1 MDRTK
6 TRRVQIGRVPVGGGA
21 PVAVQSMTTTDTRD
35 ADATVAQIL
44 ALEQAG
50 CEIARVAVPDR
61 AAADALPAIK
71 ARIHVPLVADIHFD
85 YRLALASLE
94 GGIDKLRLNPGN
106 IGSDDRV
113 RTVARE
119 AKARGVPIRVGAN
132 VGSLSKEMLR
142 KYGEPCAAA
151 LVDSALAE
159 IRILEDL
166 DFHDIVLSVKASDVE
181 MALDAY
187 VSIAERTAYPL
198 HVGITEAGTTWAGTV
213 KSAVGLGAILSRG
226 IGDTIR
232 ISLATDPVEEV
243 KAGFEV
249 LKALGLRMRGPILV
263 ACPSCGRADVDIVGL
278 AEEVERRLAVYPVPV
293 KVAVMGCAVNGPG
306 EARMA
311 DLGVAC
317 GRGMGLIFKRGRI
330 VASLPEAQLLE
341 GLMKEVE
348 AVVREKQAAPADPPS
363 APPPAT
369 TKSEPSAPMSSIPA
383 GQPAGSGGDAEN

>member
-1 MDRTK
+1 MDRTQ
-6 TRRVQIGRVPVGGGA
+6 TRRVQIGQVSVGGGA
-21 PVAVQSMTTTDTRD
+21 PIAVQSMTTTDTRD
-35 ADATVAQIL
+35 VEATVAQVH
-44 ALEQAG
+44 ALEAAG
-50 CEIARVAVPDR
+50 CEIIRVAVPDK
-61 AAADALPAIK
+61 AAADALPRIK
-71 ARIHVPLVADIHFD
+71 SRMHVPLVADIHFD
-85 YRLALASLE
+85 YRLALAALE
-94 GGIDKLRLNPGN
+94 AGVDKLRLNPGN

-119 AKARGVPIRVGAN
+119 ARDRGVPIRVGAN

-142 KYGEPCAAA
+142 RYGEPCADA
-151 LVDSALAE
+151 LVESACEE

-166 DFHDIVLSVKASDVE
+166 HFSDIVVSVKASDVE

-187 VSIAERTAYPL
+187 VKIADRTPYPL

-226 IGDTIR
+226 VGDTIR
-232 ISLATDPVEEV
+232 VSLATDPVEEV
-243 KAGFEV
+243 KAGFEI
-249 LKALGLRMRGPILV
+249 LKSLSLRMRGPILV

-278 AEEVERRLAVYPVPV
+278 AEEVEKRLEAYPVAV

-317 GRGMGLIFKRGRI
+317 GKGMGLIFKKGRI
-330 VASLPEAQLLE
+330 VASLPENRLLE

-348 AVVREKQAAPADPPS
+348 AVVREKLAAAS
-363 APPPAT
+363 Q
-369 TKSEPSAPMSSIPA
+369 
-383 GQPAGSGGDAEN
+383 G

>member
-1 MDRTK
+1 VVEYTRMDRTK

-35 ADATVAQIL
+35 PDATVAQIL
-44 ALEQAG
+44 ALERAG
-50 CEIARVAVPDR
+50 CEIVRVAVPDKT
-61 AAADALPAIK
+61 AAEALPSIK

-85 YRLALASLE
+85 YRLALAALE
-94 GGIDKLRLNPGN
+94 AGVDKLRLNPGN
-106 IGSDDRV
+106 IGSEERV
-113 RTVARE
+113 RIVARE
-119 AKARGVPIRVGAN
+119 AKSRGVPIRVGAN

-151 LVDSALAE
+151 LIDSAVDE
-159 IRILEDL
+159 IHVLEDL
-166 DFHDIVLSVKASDVE
+166 DFHDIVVSVKASDVE
-181 MALDAY
+181 MALEAY
-187 VSIAERTAYPL
+187 TGIAERIPYPL

-232 ISLATDPVEEV
+232 VSLATDPVEEV

-278 AEEVERRLAVYPVPV
+278 AEEVERRLAAYPVPV

-317 GRGMGLIFKRGRI
+317 GKGMGLVFKRGRI
-330 VASLPEAQLLE
+330 VASLPEAELLE

-348 AVVREKQAAPADPPS
+348 VVVREKEAALAAAEGASVPAAS
-363 APPPAT
+363 GA
-369 TKSEPSAPMSSIPA
+369 A
-383 GQPAGSGGDAEN
+383 GGGDGAGGAAGGTEV

>member
-1 MDRTK
+1 MDRTHTK
-6 TRRVQIGRVPVGGGA
+6 SVRIGQVPVGGGA
-21 PVAVQSMTTTDTRD
+21 PIAVQSMTTTDTRD
-35 ADATVAQIL
+35 VEATVAQIL
-44 ALEQAG
+44 ALEAAG

-61 AAADALPAIK
+61 AAAAALPGIK
-71 ARIHVPLVADIHFD
+71 SRIRIPLVADIHFD
-85 YRLALASLE
+85 YRLALAALE
-94 GGIDKLRLNPGN
+94 AGVDKLRLNPGN
-106 IGSDDRV
+106 IGSADRV

-119 AKARGVPIRVGAN
+119 ARDRGVPIRVGAN

-142 KYGEPCAAA
+142 KHGEPCADA
-151 LVDSALAE
+151 LVESALEE

-166 DFHDIVLSVKASDVE
+166 HFQDIIVSVKASDVQ

-187 VSIAERTAYPL
+187 VMIAERTSYPL

-232 ISLATDPVEEV
+232 VSLATDPVEEV
-243 KAGFEV
+243 RAGFEI
-249 LKALGLRMRGPILV
+249 LKALGLRLRGPILV
-263 ACPSCGRADVDIVGL
+263 ACPSCGRADVDIVAL
-278 AEEVERRLAVYPVPV
+278 AEEVERRLQAYPVPV

-317 GRGMGLIFKRGRI
+317 GKGMGLIFKNGKI
-330 VASLPEAQLLE
+330 VASLPEDRLLE

-348 AVVREKQAAPADPPS
+348 EIVREKQAAAPS
-363 APPPAT
+363 
-369 TKSEPSAPMSSIPA
+369 
-383 GQPAGSGGDAEN
+383 G